1 MGVKR
6 KIKKSTGYEL
16 IPVSQAFEEFLQE
29 KEAKNLS
36 EATLR
41 NYKQSYNLFMEFNEL
56 GEETNTDELAQSQIY
71 KWINSQKLDGVK
83 PTSINHYLRDLR
95 TFFYWCMDADRR
107 YINPPFKINMI
118 EAQEE
123 QLKLFTDDELELL
136 LEKPRKNDSFV
147 DWRMWAIVNWV
158 LGTGNRAAT
167 ICDVKMTDINFAHKE
182 ITLGHTKNKKAQTIP
197 LSSSLETVIKEY
209 CRMWRKDAA
218 VGGYLFCN
226 IGEDKLTT
234 NALRHSFAR
243 YCESR
248 GVEKTNIHGLRHNF
262 AKGWVRNN
270 GNMFA
275 LQKILGHSSLDM
287 TRKYVKL
294 FSEDIK
300 EDFDKFS
307 PLDSIKRN
315 TKRTQNVK
323 RSL

>member
-6 KIKKSTGYEL
+6 KIKKSTGYDL

-56 GEETNTDELAQSQIY
+56 DEDTTTDGLAQSMIY

-107 YINPPFKINMI
+107 YINPPFKIQMI

-123 QLKLFTDDELELL
+123 QLKLFTDEELELL
-136 LEKPRKNDSFV
+136 LEKPRKNDTFV
-147 DWRMWAIVNWV
+147 DWRMWCIVNWV

-167 ICDVKMTDINFAHKE
+167 ICDVKISDINFAHKE
-182 ITLGHTKNKKAQTIP
+182 ITLAHTKNKKAQTIP
-197 LSSSLETVIKEY
+197 LSSSLETVVKEY
-209 CRMWRKDAA
+209 IRMWRKDAP
-218 VGGYLFCN
+218 VGAYLFCN

-234 NALRHSFAR
+234 NALRHSFSR
-243 YCESR
+243 YCDSR

-287 TRKYVKL
+287 TRKYVKM

-307 PLDSIKRN
+307 PLDSIKRS